1 MIQFFGKDK
10 KCQEDIILIPFN
22 KPSMTELEKKYIS
35 DSLDGLKLCGDG
47 KFTHNASAFFK
58 EKLNT
63 PNMLLVTSGT
73 HALELAAILTNIQ
86 PGDEVIVPSYTF
98 VSTIN
103 AFILR
108 GAKPVFCDI
117 EPQTMNIDTNK
128 IEELITPRTKVICPV
143 HYAGVICDMDKIK
156 QIASKYNLLVVEDAA
171 QAVGS
176 VYKGTQ
182 PAGTIGDMG
191 CFSFHE
197 TKNYSMG
204 EGGGIVVNDDAMFK
218 RAEILR
224 EKGTDRSRFIRGEID
239 KYTWQDVGS
248 SYLPSDVLAAMLCGQ
263 LERFDEIMQKRLNI
277 WNTYHAGFEQLEK
290 ADKLIRP
297 TIPDYTTHNA
307 HMYYILLPSRDIRD
321 NMITKLREKEIQSVF
336 HYIPLHTAPM
346 GEKFGYKAG
355 DLPITEEYAA
365 RLLRLPMWADL
376 PEDNTEYIIETV
388 CNLI

>member
-1 MIQFFGKDK
+1 M
-10 KCQEDIILIPFN
+10 IPFN
-22 KPSMTELEKKYIS
+22 KPSITELEKKYIS

-47 KFTHNASAFFK
+47 KFTHKASSFFK
-58 EKLNT
+58 ENLNT
-63 PNMLLVTSGT
+63 PNTLLVTSGT
-73 HALELAAILTNIQ
+73 HALELAAILTEIE

-108 GAKPVFCDI
+108 GARPVFCDI
-117 EPQTMNIDTNK
+117 EPHTMNIDANK
-128 IEELITPRTKVICPV
+128 IEELITPKTKVICPV
-143 HYAGVICDMDKIK
+143 HYAGVICDMDKINE
-156 QIASKYNLLVVEDAA
+156 IARRHNLLVVEDAA

-176 VYKGTQ
+176 VYKGNR
-182 PAGTIGDMG
+182 PAGTIGTIG

-204 EGGGIVVNDDAMFK
+204 EGGGIVVNDDLLFR

-224 EKGTDRSRFIRGEID
+224 EKGTDRSRFIRGEVD

-263 LERFDEIMQKRLNI
+263 LERFDEIMDKRLTV
-277 WNTYHAGFEQLEK
+277 WNTYHAGFENLEK
-290 ADKLIRP
+290 KGKLIRP

-307 HMYYILLPSRDIRD
+307 HMYYILLPDADTRN

-376 PEDNTEYIIETV
+376 SYDSVEYIIKTV
-388 CNLI
+388 SELI